1 MDEIQEKAKKD
12 SFYIA
17 LGYVGLGTISLLTMT
32 SKTLMEN
39 DFTSILFMVTGLLTM
54 PVSFLGFGTL
64 WGGGENARTLML
76 VVQLGVFGIFWYAT
90 HRYLTNRYRIKEQ
103 KVKRRT
109 DKTGTDAQQNV

>member
-1 MDEIQEKAKKD
+1 MDEIQEKAKKK

-17 LGYVGLGTISLLTMT
+17 LGYVGLGIISLLAMT

-39 DFTSILFMVTGLLTM
+39 DFTSILFMVTAILTM
-54 PVSFLGFGTL
+54 PVSFLGFGIL

-90 HRYLTNRYRIKEQ
+90 YRYLINRYRTKEQ
-103 KVKRRT
+103 WIKRRT
-109 DKTGTDAQQNV
+109 NQTGTDAQQNV

>member
-1 MDEIQEKAKKD
+1 MDKIQEKAKKE

-17 LGYVGLGTISLLTMT
+17 LGYVGLGVISLLAMT

-39 DFTSILFMVTGLLTM
+39 DFTSILFMVTGILTM
-54 PVSFLGFGTL
+54 PVSFLGFGIL
-64 WGGGENARTLML
+64 WGGGENARTSMF

-90 HRYLTNRYRIKEQ
+90 YRYLANRYRIKEQ
-103 KVKRRT
+103 KAKRRT

>member
-17 LGYVGLGTISLLTMT
+17 LGYVGLGTISLLAIT

-39 DFTSILFMVTGLLTM
+39 DFISILFILTDLLTI
-54 PVSFLGFGTL
+54 PVTFLGFGIL

-76 VVQLGVFGIFWYAT
+76 VVQLGVFAIFWYAT
-90 HRYLTNRYRIKEQ
+90 YRYLVKRYGRKEQ
-103 KVKRRT
+103 KRRRM
-109 DKTGTDAQQNV
+109 DQTGTDAQNKV